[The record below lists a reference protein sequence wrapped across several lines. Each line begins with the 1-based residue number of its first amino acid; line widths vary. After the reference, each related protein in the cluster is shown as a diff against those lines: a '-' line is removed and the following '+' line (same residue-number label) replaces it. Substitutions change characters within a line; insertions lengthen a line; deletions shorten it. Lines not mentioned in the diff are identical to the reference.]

1 MKVCAAS
8 ASTLAIIL
16 LMCPC
21 SCRSERAQDA
31 KGKTAASTATR
42 SGDMPPKHVLNDW
55 FAVGRNCDDGEKV
68 RPEVALAAMKVAYA
82 KLRFGMGNPER
93 GTQNVSEQVPVWI
106 FGQWRERIA
115 GGQWEFVRST
125 SEVKYG
131 AWQTVG
137 GWDGVEPQFGAYS
150 GTLTCDDHA
159 WILQSHSYMQ
169 RTL

>member
-8 ASTLAIIL
+8 TVTVAMIVLIGL
-16 LMCPC
+16 YD
-21 SCRSERAQDA
+21 CRSERASTPTKTDDA
-31 KGKTAASTATR
+31 R
-42 SGDMPPKHVLNDW
+42 PKHALNDW
-55 FAVGRNCDDGEKV
+55 YAVGLHCEDGEKV
-68 RPEVALAAMKVAYA
+68 RPEVALAAMKVVYG
-82 KLRFGMGNPER
+82 KLRFGIANPER
-93 GTQNVSEQVPVWI
+93 GPQNVSAQAPVWM
-106 FGQWRERIA
+106 FGQWRERVA
-115 GGQWEFVRST
+115 RGQWEFVRST

-137 GWDGVEPQFGAYS
+137 AWDGVEPQIGAYS